1 MKQANHQKLY
11 IVYLLTGGNL
21 GNRIQNLQKAK
32 QLINKHCGAII
43 ASSTIYETAAW
54 GFTNQPNFYNQALK
68 LETHIEPE
76 ILMSNLLHIEATMG
90 RIRSEK
96 MGPRIIDI
104 DILLIEGFTCNTPIL
119 QVPHKELPFRKFA
132 LIPLAEIA
140 PDLIHT
146 TKNISISQLLMNCK
160 DVLDVQKI

>member
-1 MKQANHQKLY
+1 MKKITQQKLY
-11 IVYLLTGGNL
+11 TVYLLTGGNL
-21 GNRIQNLQKAK
+21 GNRIQNLHKAK
-32 QLINKHCGAII
+32 QLINKHCGSIKEY
-43 ASSTIYETAAW
+43 SSIYETAAW
-54 GFTNQPNFYNQALK
+54 GLTDQPSFYNQALK
-68 LETHIEPE
+68 LETDIEPE

-132 LIPLAEIA
+132 LTPLAEIA

-146 TKNISISQLLMNCK
+146 TENVSISQLLLNCK
-160 DVLDVQKI
+160 DALDVQKI